1 MSQPYTLLHPL
12 TLDAKG
18 AALVGLQ
25 QDDRIT
31 EVTLRRAT
39 GQDLKLIDRFRDK
52 PIELTL
58 NMIARLSGVDLYVI
72 EKFDAEDIGPLGDL
86 AMASSPNGQ
95 STGGTA

>member
-1 MSQPYTLLHPL
+1 VSQPYTLLHPL

-25 QDDRIT
+25 QGDRIA

-39 GQDLKLIDRFRDK
+39 GDDLKLIDRFRDR

-58 NMIARLSGVDLYVI
+58 NMIAKLSGVDLYVVG
-72 EKFDAEDIGPLGDL
+72 KFDAEDIGPLGDL

-95 STGGTA
+95 STGVTA